1 MVRFAVATVV
11 VTVLIASSL
20 FSQDAP
26 SKVQV
31 FGGYSFVDANSAGL
45 TGTILD
51 VALLQ
56 PPNTFQVNTNRMGWN
71 AQAQYNLD
79 RWIGIVADFSGRY
92 GKPFTGAPGV
102 TGLPNSS
109 AYSILFGPAISYR
122 TKSKFTPY
130 VHTLFGW
137 DRSSLSSTTIIGP
150 ASPVLSSAAS
160 YNDFAMALG
169 GGLDFKVAKRF
180 SLRAAQVDWFHTSVN
195 FNKFYG
201 GIYDTNK
208 FEGVGTHQDNIRI
221 STGFVAQF

>member
-31 FGGYSFVDANSAGL
+31 FGGFSFVDADNAGL

-51 VALLQ
+51 VSLLQ
-56 PPNTFQVNTNRMGWN
+56 PPNTFQVNSNRMGWDG
-71 AQAQYNLD
+71 QAQYNLD
-79 RWIGIVADFSGRY
+79 RWVGIVADFGGRY

-130 VHTLFGW
+130 IHALFGW
-137 DRSSLSSTTIIGP
+137 DRTSLSSTTIIGP
-150 ASPVLSSAAS
+150 ATPVVSASANYS
-160 YNDFAMALG
+160 DFAMALG
-169 GGLDFKVAKRF
+169 GGLDLKVAKHF

-208 FEGVGTHQDNIRI
+208 FQGVDTRQANIRI
-221 STGFVAQF
+221 SIGFVAQF